1 MRSVV
6 SKNYS
11 SYTVTKEKLLGI
23 RENEDRSLDWD
34 RVEHTQIK

>member
-11 SYTVTKEKLLGI
+11 SYTVAKEKMSGI

-34 RVEHTQIK
+34 RVEHAQIE